1 MANCQNSNER
11 LFGGAVVLEVADGCP
26 DVKPLEAE
34 WMALA
39 AGTTKGFDF
48 NPNTT
53 TSDADDGGGY
63 VETIVTNSDFT
74 ISFDG
79 EVRVKDK
86 LDQYGFGRFTKY
98 FHTEVAAR
106 RQPGIWV
113 RLNYGPVEFIGYMNI
128 TALNSSGGTN
138 DITPFTTEFKVGD
151 ASTIEVN
158 ENNSVAVT
166 GVTVTPTT
174 STGTAGGTST
184 FTVNIAPTGATN
196 KDFTVATTDATK
208 ATATASGNTV
218 TVTRV
223 ATGSAQIIINTEDG
237 NFVAVHT
244 VTVT

>member
-26 DVKPLEAE
+26 DIKPLEDE

-63 VETIVTNSDFT
+63 VESIVTNSDFT

-79 EVRVKDK
+79 EVRVRDK
-86 LDQYGFGRFTKY
+86 LDQYGFGRFTRY

-106 RQPGIWV
+106 RQPGMWV
-113 RLNYGPVEFIGYMNI
+113 RLNYGPVEFVGYMNI